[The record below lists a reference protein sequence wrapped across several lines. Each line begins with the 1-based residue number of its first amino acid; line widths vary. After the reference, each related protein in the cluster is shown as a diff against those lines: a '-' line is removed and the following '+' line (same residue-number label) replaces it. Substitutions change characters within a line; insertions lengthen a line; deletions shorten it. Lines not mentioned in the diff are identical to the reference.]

1 MHHDASWDAPQH
13 LLSNHMQSTSM
24 GGAAKAL
31 FAGISW
37 MHVRQGS
44 MEVTQSE
51 IIKWKEQ

>member
-1 MHHDASWDAPQH
+1 MHHDASWDAPKH

-24 GGAAKAL
+24 GAAKAL

-37 MHVRQGS
+37 MHVRKGS

-51 IIKWKEQ
+51 IMKWKEQ

>member
-1 MHHDASWDAPQH
+1 MHHDASWDAPPNIFYQTTCKV
-13 LLSNHMQSTSM
+13 QAW
-24 GGAAKAL
+24 GAAKAL